1 MSLVLNLLNLSARG
15 VLISKY
21 LCHCAQ
27 GLLEYI
33 SNHVWSSGIQCAL
46 G

>member
-15 VLISKY
+15 VLINKY

-33 SNHVWSSGIQCAL
+33 SDHVWSSGIQYAS